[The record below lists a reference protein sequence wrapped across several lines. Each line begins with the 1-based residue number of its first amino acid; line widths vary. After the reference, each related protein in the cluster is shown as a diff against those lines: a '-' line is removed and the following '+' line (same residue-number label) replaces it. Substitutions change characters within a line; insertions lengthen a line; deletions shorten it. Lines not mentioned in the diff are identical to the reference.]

1 MLGTPTRAVRGKP
14 LPSRNHR
21 YASLIL
27 DPLTDQAPTTPWSE
41 KTLHKVVWRGT
52 LTGAFHRD
60 RYDWR
65 ASQRHRLSH
74 LVGNTTEEAEALVL
88 LDRSVGDVSSSSGGL
103 EVGTWKENDLIE
115 KWMNVGL
122 VKGVSAPSLSLS
134 IYCEFPGI

>member
-1 MLGTPTRAVRGKP
+1 
-14 LPSRNHR
+14 
-21 YASLIL
+21 
-27 DPLTDQAPTTPWSE
+27 
-41 KTLHKVVWRGT
+41 

-74 LVGNTTEEAEALVL
+74 LVGNTTEEAEAVVL
-88 LDRSVGDVSSSSGGL
+88 LDRSIGNASSSDGGL

-122 VKGVSAPSLSLS
+122 VKGVSVPSLSLS
-134 IYCEFPGI
+134 LFVLYDPSD